1 MFVQI
6 RVEYDGPSLS
16 DTSSLASREGDS
28 PEGSQFSF
36 SPGEL
41 STPQLDDDAVTVSS
55 KDARRSR
62 QGCRD
67 PSLFKKF
74 LTGGTRSQAGGSSG
88 QNTLPRKPSRS
99 RIFGFG
105 SRASYTDEDA
115 AGGGSIRDMRSRGR
129 GSDSPGGT
137 EGPYINDPSAVF
149 ERLKLEE
156 QLSGSL
162 PHEHS
167 SLQTDRGQAWLQ
179 DQSHQT
185 KATFGVV
192 PAPSTTDDTFSLNTS
207 SPLSDGVPDILL
219 QKDERGKFYYN
230 YTGSGS
236 SESAE
241 ETEYEPPVD
250 ENQPSKSPRIEDCSA
265 FLSTIL
271 CHTDNDAGIPHELL
285 IPEDVT
291 NCDECGCILDQIK
304 YICTTCGEKT
314 PTSRVALEAAA
325 AVKGKGKRRESP
337 SYEYHSHGPRTEYS
351 SQEPAY
357 PPRAHRGTFILHFPS
372 SDNTPAYPPNSKP
385 LPALPSSSPPQPPV
399 VRSIGSQS
407 TLVPS
412 SSSGSSSS
420 TARAGYELCNMCFTK
435 VGVYHSSVGGVNAP
449 SSPTL
454 PPTASELAS
463 ARRREPKQDGQLRHA
478 FVEQVWGFR
487 GWQVIGAPFL
497 VMTRGPVS

>member
-1 MFVQI
+1 MLVQI

-16 DTSSLASREGDS
+16 DTSSLASREDS
-28 PEGSQFSF
+28 PEGSQISF
-36 SPGEL
+36 APGEL
-41 STPQLDDDAVTVSS
+41 SIPQLDDDAVTVNSR
-55 KDARRSR
+55 DTRHR
-62 QGCRD
+62 QGSRD
-67 PSLFKKF
+67 PSLFKKL
-74 LTGGTRSQAGGSSG
+74 LTGGARSQAAGSSA

-99 RIFGFG
+99 RIFNFG

-115 AGGGSIRDMRSRGR
+115 AEGSTRDMRPRGR
-129 GSDSPGGT
+129 YSNSPAGT
-137 EGPYINDPSAVF
+137 EGPYTNDPSAVF

-156 QLSGSL
+156 ELSGSL

-179 DQSHQT
+179 DQSNQT
-185 KATFGVV
+185 KFGVV
-192 PAPSTTDDTFSLNTS
+192 PAPSTSDDAFSLNTS

-219 QKDERGKFYYN
+219 EKDERGKFYYN

-236 SESAE
+236 SETTE
-241 ETEYEPPVD
+241 ETEYEAPVV
-250 ENQPSKSPRIEDCSA
+250 EAQPSKLLRIETAPPFSVRFCA
-265 FLSTIL
+265 
-271 CHTDNDAGIPHELL
+271 HTDNDSGIPHELL

-291 NCDECGCILDQIK
+291 SCDQCGCILDQIK

-337 SYEYHSHGPRTEYS
+337 NYEYHLDGPSTEYG

-357 PPRAHRGTFILHFPS
+357 PPRAHRGPFTLRFS
-372 SDNTPAYPPNSKP
+372 SSANIPAYPCNSKP
-385 LPALPSSSPPQPPV
+385 LPALPPSSPPHTPL

-412 SSSGSSSS
+412 SSSGSSSSS

-435 VGVYHSSVGGVNAP
+435 VGVDHSLMGGVSAP

-454 PPTASELAS
+454 PPTASELAI
-463 ARRREPKQDGQLRHA
+463 ARRSEPKQKGQLRHA

-487 GWQVIGAPFL
+487 GWQAIGARFL
-497 VMTRGPVS
+497 VVTCASVS